1 MRLGAES
8 VGRWGIAV
16 LAVTGVLGVV
26 LAVHGWSVRNTGLP
40 RVTLGSSR
48 PASAS
53 RSSQPPQQGPSAPG
67 SSTPGPSPSAEHR
80 PLLSAQPYANVAFQ
94 VWPGTPSAAAQAAM
108 TGLSISVKRQGS
120 ALIVVAGVIGQAAQA
135 PRRFAGGAHVYVVE
149 SSLGDDSGNTDY
161 NLGDDALIVTD
172 AKGGIIR

>member
-1 MRLGAES
+1 MRLGTES
-8 VGRWGIAV
+8 VGRWGLVI

-40 RVTLGSSR
+40 RVTLGNSR
-48 PASAS
+48 PASAA
-53 RSSQPPQQGPSAPG
+53 RSTQPPQQGPTA
-67 SSTPGPSPSAEHR
+67 PGPSPSAEHR

-94 VWPGTPSAAAQAAM
+94 VWPGTPNAAAQAAM
-108 TGLSISVKRQGS
+108 TGLTISVKRQGS
-120 ALIVVAGVIGQAAQA
+120 ALVVVAGVIGQGQQ
-135 PRRFAGGAHVYVVE
+135 PSRRFAGGARVYVVE